1 MLGFS
6 PQRAGVL
13 ADGQSVRELREH
25 LTGLLGAEAVAGS
38 ASTSLSLQ
46 GRRLPCGAARGVP
59 PTASAALRN
68 TCHQPALRPLLK
80 TSLHLS
86 FSATRPRSLYPQR
99 TKAQS
104 ETVVLPSA
112 NLPARIRIRFPS
124 DLKWI

>member
-68 TCHQPALRPLLK
+68 TCHQPALWTLLK

-86 FSATRPRSLYPQR
+86 FSATRPRSPYPQR

-104 ETVVLPSA
+104 E
-112 NLPARIRIRFPS
+112 R
-124 DLKWI
+124 